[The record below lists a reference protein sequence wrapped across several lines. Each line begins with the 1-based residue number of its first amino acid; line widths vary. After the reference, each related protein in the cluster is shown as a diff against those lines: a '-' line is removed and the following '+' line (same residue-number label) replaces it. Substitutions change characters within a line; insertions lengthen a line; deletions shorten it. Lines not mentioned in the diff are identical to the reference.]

1 MAWTNYP
8 KLGAKI
14 HGLSVY
20 PRKKKMMKY
29 PDIYQKMMINHDKP

>member
-20 PRKKKMMKY
+20 PRKKEKK
-29 PDIYQKMMINHDKP
+29 INDEVSRYLPQNDDKP